1 MNICVVGTG
10 YVGLVSGACLAEN
23 GNDVVCVDVDE
34 KKIKSLKR
42 GKIPIYEPGL
52 EEMVQRN
59 SREGRLKFTTN
70 LAKGVKQ
77 SLINLIAVGTPPN
90 EDGSADLQHVL
101 SVARAIG
108 QVMDSYKI
116 IVTKSTVPVGTAELV
131 RQAVA
136 QETSCEFDVVSNPE
150 FLKEGAA
157 ITDFM
162 KPDRVIIGCDDV
174 RVAEIMKELYSPF
187 VRTNNPIIV
196 MDIKSAEMTK
206 YAANAMLATRISFM
220 NEMAGLCERVGAD
233 IDMVRRGISADSRIG
248 HSFLFPGAGYGGSCF
263 PKDVKAVIRTGE
275 NHQFSMEILKSV
287 ERVNNSQ
294 KEALFHKVCE
304 HFKSR
309 GQELKGK
316 ILAIWGLAFKAQ
328 TDDMREAAS
337 VVIINQLLSEGVHI
351 LAYDPAATD
360 RAREIFG
367 DRIQVCSNNYEC
379 LDGAN
384 GLLVVTEWNE
394 FRRPNFDRI
403 KQLLK
408 DPVIFDGRNLYDP
421 KLMRE
426 RGFTYY
432 SIGRP

>member
-23 GNDVVCVDVDE
+23 GNDVICVDVDE

-59 SREGRLKFTTN
+59 SREGRLKFTTD
-70 LAKGVKQ
+70 LAKGVRQ

-101 SVARAIG
+101 SVARSIG

-136 QETSCEFDVVSNPE
+136 QETSWEFDVVSNPE

-157 ITDFM
+157 IPDFM

-187 VRTNNPIIV
+187 VRTGNPIII

-233 IDMVRRGISADSRIG
+233 IDMVRRGISDESRIG
-248 HSFLFPGAGYGGSCF
+248 NSFIFTGAGYG
-263 PKDVKAVIRTGE
+263 
-275 NHQFSMEILKSV
+275 
-287 ERVNNSQ
+287 
-294 KEALFHKVCE
+294 
-304 HFKSR
+304 
-309 GQELKGK
+309 
-316 ILAIWGLAFKAQ
+316 
-328 TDDMREAAS
+328 
-337 VVIINQLLSEGVHI
+337 LL
-351 LAYDPAATD
+351 
-360 RAREIFG
+360 
-367 DRIQVCSNNYEC
+367 
-379 LDGAN
+379 
-384 GLLVVTEWNE
+384 
-394 FRRPNFDRI
+394 
-403 KQLLK
+403 
-408 DPVIFDGRNLYDP
+408 
-421 KLMRE
+421 
-426 RGFTYY
+426 
-432 SIGRP
+432 